1 MIYPRAMSA
10 LCCQEG
16 NGRGRERVGCLAGHG
31 AAWSIRS
38 DGKLSNVSLKL
49 PLRQLAARDETVAVR
64 TSCMREP
71 ARHRLFR
78 SYAVQSNNHCSSMNR
93 THLHVSSIKL
103 NPTYDATDE
112 PVPQLYELIVLF
124 REDGPPYRIWGVH
137 VPDVL
142 RAVLERETVRVV
154 VMETLESQSLASR
167 LLPHFPT
174 HLVLAFIT
182 EPGERHCALPP
193 TLARMRCVVLAVG
206 LAAVFVGVLA
216 LTSSAFPAWIG
227 AAACVV
233 GSHRVRTALRIPTTP
248 PSRTVTSARTPGLER
263 LPA

>member
-1 MIYPRAMSA
+1 M
-10 LCCQEG
+10 
-16 NGRGRERVGCLAGHG
+16 
-31 AAWSIRS
+31 
-38 DGKLSNVSLKL
+38 KL
-49 PLRQLAARDETVAVR
+49 PLRQLAARDETVALR

-78 SYAVQSNNHCSSMNR
+78 SYTVQSNNDCSSMNR

-103 NPTYDATDE
+103 NPTYDATHK
-112 PVPQLYELIVLF
+112 PVPQLYELIVQF

-142 RAVLERETVRVV
+142 RAVLEREAVRVV
-154 VMETLESQSLASR
+154 VMETLESQSLAAR

-174 HLVLAFIT
+174 RVVLAVIT
-182 EPGERHCALPP
+182 DSGERHCALPAGFER
-193 TLARMRCVVLAVG
+193 TRRAVLAVG

-216 LTSSAFPAWIG
+216 LTSSALPSWIG

-233 GSHRVRTALRIPTTP
+233 GSHRVRTALRIPTT
-248 PSRTVTSARTPGLER
+248 T
-263 LPA
+263 